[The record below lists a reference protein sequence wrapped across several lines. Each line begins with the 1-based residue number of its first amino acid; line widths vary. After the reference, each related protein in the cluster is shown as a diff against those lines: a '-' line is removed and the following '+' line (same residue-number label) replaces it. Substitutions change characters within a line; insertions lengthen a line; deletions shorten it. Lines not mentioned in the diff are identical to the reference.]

1 MVNPLLLLLLSS
13 ASGLQD
19 PTQPLRIA
27 PPPTAEVAGVAGPK
41 VAQQGLQLQAIFTG
55 NGLNSVVIDGQQ
67 YKMGDKVSSYRLARI
82 NADNILLQGQDE
94 SVTLRLFP
102 SLSTLSKQ

>member
-13 ASGLQD
+13 APGLQD

-27 PPPTAEVAGVAGPK
+27 PPIEVAGETVAGEPK
-41 VAQQGLQLQAIFTG
+41 KGLQLQAIFTG
-55 NGLNSVVIDGQQ
+55 NGLNSVIIDGKLYQA
-67 YKMGDKVSSYRLARI
+67 GDKVSSYRLARI
-82 NADNILLQGQDE
+82 NADSILLQGQGE

-102 SLSTLSKQ
+102 SLSTLSKP